1 LKDLL
6 VMKFGG
12 TSVGSA
18 GRMRVAAGLA
28 AEHKKKQPVAIV
40 VSAMSKV
47 TDLLIDTMRH
57 AEAGDRA
64 GMEADLELLRTRHE
78 EACRELL
85 PAAEQGSVLHKLHDV
100 IDEFERIAS
109 GMALLGERPP
119 RSVDEAVATG
129 EWLSVILV
137 SEYLRSSGT
146 PSAAVNARDVVV
158 TDAVFGNASPLMEPT
173 RVKAEA
179 ILLPMLEKGLLPVI
193 TGFNGA
199 TADGRPT
206 TLGRGGSDFSASI
219 LAAALDAAELWIWTD
234 VDGIMSADPRLVP
247 DAEVLEEI
255 TYAEAAELAYNGAK
269 VLHPRT
275 LAPLVEKKIPV
286 WSKNSFAPEKPGT
299 RIVPHME
306 VAQGTRAV
314 ASMRNVALISLEPAS
329 AEINGVQVMARSLD
343 AMSRA
348 DVEVLVV
355 SSSSYRQSFCV
366 LVRED
371 ELDRSVQALEAALA
385 LELAHG
391 YVHPIDVD
399 RNVGLLAAVG
409 EGMQGKAGL
418 AGRIFTAISRV
429 QVNIIAIAQGSS
441 ELTIAVVVRRDGLE
455 KAVKAVHAE
464 CGLGNRPP
472 VPVFQYGQAQ
482 GRTPAA
488 AKHKREP

>member
-1 LKDLL
+1 MKDLL
-6 VMKFGG
+6 MMKFGG

-18 GRMRVAAGLA
+18 ERMKVAAGLA
-28 AEHKKKQPVAIV
+28 AEQQKKRPVAIV

-47 TDLLIDTMRH
+47 TDLLLDTMRH

-64 GMEADLELLRTRHE
+64 GMEADLALLRTRHE

-85 PAAEQGSVLHKLHDV
+85 PAAEQGPVLARLHDV

-119 RSVDEAVATG
+119 RSVDEAVAAG

-137 SEYLRSSGT
+137 SEYLRVSGT

-158 TDAVFGNASPLMEPT
+158 TDAVFGNASPLMDPT
-173 RVKAEA
+173 RVKAQA
-179 ILLPMLEKGLLPVI
+179 VLAPLLERGLLPVV

-219 LAAALDAAELWIWTD
+219 LSAALDAGELWIWTD

-299 RIVPHME
+299 RIVPQMA

-314 ASMRNVALISLEPAS
+314 ASMRNVALVSLETGS

-343 AMSRA
+343 AIARA
-348 DVEVLVV
+348 DVEVLVL
-355 SSSSYRQSFCV
+355 SSSSYRQNFCF

-371 ELDRSVQALEAALA
+371 ELDRSVQALESALA

-391 YVHPIDVD
+391 YVNPIEVD

-409 EGMQGKAGL
+409 EGMQGRPGL

-472 VPVFQYGQAQ
+472 VPVFQYGRSE
-482 GRTPAA
+482 GRVPGS
-488 AKHKREP
+488 KRK